1 MLNPNKHC
9 LEVLYMYEDPTV
21 HIDINSKEAGNKT
34 LSWLSCLM
42 SINPEE
48 FRRDIS
54 ISYFHFILN
63 KALSQDKPADK
74 LQNSFLKFK
83 NSRNPFH
90 HLFVW
95 TKCHDR
101 DHSECDI
108 FFQAEVRKHFKY
120 ILRSESLIYPK

>member
-21 HIDINSKEAGNKT
+21 DIDINSKEAGNKT
-34 LSWLSCLM
+34 LSCLSCLM
-42 SINPEE
+42 SINHTEE

-74 LQNSFLKFK
+74 LQNFK
-83 NSRNPFH
+83 
-90 HLFVW
+90 
-95 TKCHDR
+95 
-101 DHSECDI
+101 I
-108 FFQAEVRKHFKY
+108 
-120 ILRSESLIYPK
+120 